1 MSLLFHLYSPS
12 AGLPALCHVG
22 FGSSVSSVLQLLI
35 SKCHLERKKKQH
47 SEQGFT
53 LNKSP
58 LKVSLKHFI

>member
-1 MSLLFHLYSPS
+1 MSLLFHLYSLS
-12 AGLPALCHVG
+12 AGLPALCHGG

-35 SKCHLERKKKQH
+35 SKCHLERKKKH
-47 SEQGFT
+47 IEQGFT